1 MGNNWIELGLT
12 KDEEE
17 LVRKG
22 AELWGAIYLDTI
34 DNVFVIAR
42 AIETLR
48 KRYEGMGVK
57 GAFGD
62 ALVQYKYTARDGES
76 PIDKAIRSNLSEMLR
91 NEKQVRDWWK
101 TVPEKRKRHWVSAPT
116 IYKHWNKAR
125 KPVDPNAPKKPSP
138 LAREKATSQ
147 LLQEQLREANTRL
160 KTADGG
166 NLFDLEQTGAEKIG
180 EIIVAAWRMQP
191 SRIRTLITT
200 LSAELKEL
208 EARIKTARPLGGLP
222 GRRTRHG
229 KVVKS

>member
-1 MGNNWIELGLT
+1 
-12 KDEEE
+12 
-17 LVRKG
+17 
-22 AELWGAIYLDTI
+22 
-34 DNVFVIAR
+34 
-42 AIETLR
+42 
-48 KRYEGMGVK
+48 
-57 GAFGD
+57 
-62 ALVQYKYTARDGES
+62 
-76 PIDKAIRSNLSEMLR
+76 
-91 NEKQVRDWWK
+91 
-101 TVPEKRKRHWVSAPT
+101 
-116 IYKHWNKAR
+116 
-125 KPVDPNAPKKPSP
+125 
-138 LAREKATSQ
+138 
-147 LLQEQLREANTRL
+147 LREANTRL

>member
-34 DNVFVIAR
+34 DNMFVIAK

-48 KRYEGMGVK
+48 KRHDGMGVK

-76 PIDKAIRSNLSEMLR
+76 PIDKAIRSNLKEMLEH
-91 NEKQVRDWWK
+91 EKQVRDWWK
-101 TVPEKRKRHWVSAPT
+101 KVPERRKRHWVSAPT
-116 IYKHWNKAR
+116 IYKHWNRSR
-125 KPVDPNAPKKPSP
+125 KPVDPDAPKTPSP

-147 LLQEQLREANTRL
+147 LLQEQLREANARL

-166 NLFDLEQTGAEKIG
+166 NLFDLEHTGAEKIG

-191 SRIRTLITT
+191 GRIRTLIAA
-200 LSAELKEL
+200 LSAELKGL
-208 EARIKTARPLGGLP
+208 EARTKAARPLGGLP
-222 GRRTRHG
+222 GRRTRYG